1 MAGKMKLPVGLESFK
16 QIRRENYY
24 YVDKTGL
31 IAKLLD
37 LGSAV
42 NLFPRP
48 RRFGKSLNM
57 SMLQSFF
64 ELGCDRILFEGL
76 NIAGKMDLCE
86 QYMGKYPVISVSLKG
101 VDGSTFEAARA
112 ALKIIIGNEAM
123 RFSFL
128 KQSEQLTLEEK
139 QIYEKLIEIGQA
151 GNDMYAMSEDLLT
164 ASLKLLSAL
173 LKKHYGIPVIL
184 LVDEYD
190 VPLDRA
196 FQNGYYDEMVSL
208 IRGLMG
214 NALKTNENLKFAV
227 LTGCLRIAKESI
239 FTGLNNFKVYPF
251 TNPAFDEFFGFT
263 DKEVVAMLHYYD
275 LDEHYETVKSWYDGY
290 QFGNTEIYCPWDV
303 INYCGDH
310 RLEPD
315 LPPQNY
321 WINTS
326 GNTILRH
333 FIEEMGT
340 EKKLTKLELES
351 LISGDTVQKEI
362 NQELTYQD
370 LYSSMDNLWST
381 LFMTGYLTQ
390 RGKSD
395 GNRYNLAIPNR
406 EVREI
411 MIRQVLELFQ
421 ESVEQDGGMVNK
433 FCNALLCGNPET
445 VESVLTEYLKKTIS
459 VCDTFVRKPAKENFY
474 HGILLGILSFK
485 GGWSVRSNQESGDGF
500 SDISIRI
507 DDADLGIVIEVKY
520 AEPGREEQECQKA
533 LRQIIDKQYEESLR
547 QDGIHKILKYGIAC
561 NRKKCRVVMATE
573 KIRI

>member
-1 MAGKMKLPVGLESFK
+1 MNDTLKLPVGIDNFEK
-16 QIRRENYY
+16 IRKSGFYY
-24 YVDKTGL
+24 IDKTRL
-31 IAKLLD
+31 IEQLLQNW
-37 LGSAV
+37 GEV
-42 NLFPRP
+42 NLFTRP
-48 RRFGKSLNM
+48 RRFGKTLNM
-57 SMLQSFF
+57 SMFKSFF
-64 ELGCDRILFEGL
+64 QIGTDKSIFDGL
-76 NIAGKMDLCE
+76 YISQNTALCNE
-86 QYMGKYPVISVSLKG
+86 YMGKYPVVFISFKDVNGL
-101 VDGSTFEAARA
+101 TFDRA
-112 ALKIIIGNEAM
+112 YDALVQIIGEIANG
-123 RFSFL
+123 FSFL
-128 KQSEQLTLEEK
+128 MNSDKLSKNEKEQYQGII
-139 QIYEKLIEIGQA
+139 QIKDGKYH
-151 GNDMYAMSEDLLT
+151 MSDGVVISSLKVLSQLLT
-164 ASLKLLSAL
+164 
-173 LKKHYGIPVIL
+173 KHYGKNTIFII
-184 LVDEYD
+184 DEYD
-190 VPLDRA
+190 VPLDKA

-263 DKEVVAMLHYYD
+263 DKEVAAMLHYYD
-275 LDEHYETVKSWYDGY
+275 LDEHYETVKLWYDGY
-290 QFGNTEIYCPWDV
+290 QFGNTEVYCPWDV
-303 INYCGDH
+303 INYCSDH

-315 LPPQNY
+315 FPPQNY

-333 FIEEMGT
+333 FIEDMGT

-459 VCDTFVRKPAKENFY
+459 VRDTFVRKPAKENFY

-533 LRQIIDKQYEESLR
+533 LRQIIDKQYEESLL

-561 NRKKCRVVMATE
+561 SRKKCRVVMATE